1 VLWSDLRLEFIRSK
15 GVCWTVA
22 RHLHLPQPD
31 DVDGRNLRNSVRTIR
46 MVLYHGLELRA
57 DA

>member
-1 VLWSDLRLEFIRSK
+1 MA
-15 GVCWTVA
+15 T
-22 RHLHLPQPD
+22 HHHLPQPD
-31 DVDGRNLRNSVRTIR
+31 DVDGRNFRYSVRTIR